1 MKKKSKLLYIVYWY
15 NATGYTEYVEAY
27 TNELAAQLA
36 CDKYQSTHK
45 DITYATDY
53 IELIK

>member
-15 NATGYTEYVEAY
+15 DDTGYTEYVEAY
-27 TNELAAQLA
+27 TNELDAQYA
-36 CDKYQSTHK
+36 CDKYQATHEN
-45 DITYATDY
+45 ITYATDY